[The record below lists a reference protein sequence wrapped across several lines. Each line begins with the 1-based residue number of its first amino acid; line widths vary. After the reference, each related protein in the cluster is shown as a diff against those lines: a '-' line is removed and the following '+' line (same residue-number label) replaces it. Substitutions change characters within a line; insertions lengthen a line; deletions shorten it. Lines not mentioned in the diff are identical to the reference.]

1 MKSDELNVHF
11 DAIDGLRSVA
21 SIGIIMMH
29 VNANTDYIIS
39 GWLYNQL
46 IPSFTDFTYLFM
58 VISAFGMCC
67 GYFDKIIGN
76 SISMIHFYKSRYR
89 KMTPFFSCMV
99 LIDVLL
105 NPSISS
111 AWEAFSNIT
120 LLFGF
125 LPNSM
130 SVVGVGWFLGLVFI
144 FYLIF
149 PFFCTLLSRKTTAWA
164 AFFLS
169 IIYHLACTQ
178 YFDVGRRNI
187 LYSGCFFMA
196 GGLIYLYRDFLSTVC
211 HRTVFLAVLGLTVTY
226 FVTNRATIVCLALSS
241 FLLIYTITYKDGI
254 LTGAVAHFFSGISME
269 IYLCHMVVFR
279 ALEKLGIPYLLG
291 IGWIAYA
298 GTTLLVISGS
308 SFLAVCFQFASRRVR
323 RRCDL

>member
-1 MKSDELNVHF
+1 MKKDGMNERF
-11 DAIDGLRSVA
+11 DAIDGLRSIA
-21 SIGIIMMH
+21 AIGIIMMH
-29 VNANTDYIIS
+29 VNANADYTIS

-67 GYFDKIIGN
+67 GYFDKITGN
-76 SISMIHFYKSRYR
+76 TISMIQFYKSRYR
-89 KMTPFFSCMV
+89 KIVPFFSCLV
-99 LIDVLL
+99 LLDVFL

-111 AWEAFSNIT
+111 VWEAFANIT

-130 SVVGVGWFLGLVFI
+130 SVIGVGWFLGLVFI

-169 IIYHLACTQ
+169 VIYHAACAQ

-196 GGLIYLYRDFLSTVC
+196 GGLIYLYRDFLSKLC
-211 HRTVFLAVLGLTVTY
+211 HKIVFLVVLGLTAAY
-226 FVTNRATIVCLALSS
+226 FGTNRATIVSLALSS
-241 FLLIYTITYKDGI
+241 FLLIYAISYKGGI
-254 LTGAVAHFFSGISME
+254 LTGTVAHFFGGVSME

-279 ALEKLGIPYLLG
+279 ALEKLGIPHLLG
-291 IGWIAYA
+291 KGWLSYA
-298 GTTLLVISGS
+298 GTTILVISGS
-308 SFLAVCFQFASRRVR
+308 SFLAVCFRFVLGKVR
-323 RRCDL
+323 RRHDL